1 MTIKELLA
9 RAILKNPTG
18 VAVRFKQNALWE
30 ERTYEQLLHRIRLI
44 AEVLHRLGIAPGDH
58 VALFFDNSV
67 EWIELYLAITG
78 LGASAVP
85 MDPKLR
91 EQEVAHILSNSETT
105 CLLTTAR
112 NYQLVRE
119 IEGNLPAL
127 KSVLI
132 LNGNHITLPTD
143 GSIRYEDMEKQ
154 MQQVGEMLPADVT
167 AYDLATPTDSDI
179 ASIIYTSGTTG
190 RPKGAMLTH
199 LNFTSDVES
208 SLASFKDVSLEDN
221 FLLVLPLH
229 HAFAFTTCLLVPLA
243 AASSISIVESL
254 KTISENIQETRPSVL
269 IGVPLLLE
277 KMYAKIQAG
286 ISAKRSARLML
297 KAGLGKVVGRKI
309 IERMGGRLRVVV
321 SGGAP
326 CDPDVIRGWER
337 LGVVVR
343 EGYGL
348 TEAAPVVALNPPE
361 KNKPGT
367 VGKALPGVE
376 LKIMNPNAEGI
387 GEIAVQGKNIMAG
400 YYKNDEATAEI
411 IRDGWLHTG
420 DLGQIDSEGYLT
432 ISGRI
437 KSLIVNREGKNI
449 YPEEV
454 EAQILKSPFISEA
467 LILGY
472 RDQGEKVGEKVGVIV
487 VPDQEIIAQQKPG
500 LTDQELEKL
509 IGGEVRAQCAHLTE
523 YKRPRCIQLR
533 YEEFQKTSTQKI
545 KRYLYAIN
553 TSHLSREESRCTK
566 LS

>member
-18 VAVRFKQNALWE
+18 VAVRFKQNSLWE
-30 ERTYEQLLHRIRLI
+30 ERTYEQLLQRVRLT
-44 AEVLHRLGIAPGDH
+44 AEVLHRLGIASGDH
-58 VALFFDNSV
+58 VALFFDNSI

-91 EQEVAHILSNSETT
+91 EQEVAHILSNAECT

-112 NYQLVRE
+112 NYQLIRE
-119 IEGNLPAL
+119 IEDKLPAL
-127 KSVLI
+127 KSVLFI
-132 LNGNHITLPTD
+132 NGKHITLPAT
-143 GSIRYEDMEKQ
+143 GPIRYEDLEIQ
-154 MQQVGEMLPADVT
+154 MQQAAEMLPADLT
-167 AYDLATPTDSDI
+167 AYDLATPADSDV

-199 LNFTSDVES
+199 LNFTSDVKS
-208 SLASFKDVSLEDN
+208 SLGLFWDVSEEDN

-243 AASSISIVESL
+243 SACSISIVESL
-254 KTISENIQETRPSVL
+254 KTLSENIQETRPSVL

-277 KMYAKIQAG
+277 KMYAKIHQG
-286 ISAKRSARLML
+286 IHAKRSARLLL
-297 KAGLGKVVGRKI
+297 KVGLGQVVGRKI
-309 IERMGGRLRVVV
+309 IQRMGGRLRVVV

-326 CDPDVIRGWER
+326 CDPEVIRGWDR
-337 LGVVVR
+337 LGVVIR

-348 TEAAPVVALNPPE
+348 TEASPVVALNPPE

-376 LKIMNPNAEGI
+376 LKIINPKAEGI
-387 GEIAVQGKNIMAG
+387 GEIAVQGNNVMAG
-400 YYKNDEATAEI
+400 YYKNQEATEEI
-411 IRDGWLHTG
+411 IHDGWLHTG
-420 DLGQIDSEGYLT
+420 DLGHLDSEGYLT
-432 ISGRI
+432 ISGRL

-454 EAQILKSPFISEA
+454 EAQILKSPFIAEA

-500 LTDQELEKL
+500 LTDQALEKL
-509 IGGEVRAQCAHLTE
+509 ITDEVRTQCSHLAE

-553 TSHLSREESRCTK
+553 TSNL
-566 LS
+566 